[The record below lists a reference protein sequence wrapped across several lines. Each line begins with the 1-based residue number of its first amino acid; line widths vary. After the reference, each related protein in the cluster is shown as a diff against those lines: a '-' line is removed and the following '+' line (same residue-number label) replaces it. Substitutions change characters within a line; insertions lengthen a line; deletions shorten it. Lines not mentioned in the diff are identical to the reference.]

1 MATTAEPRVFATIQE
16 ALEDFRAGKFM
27 VVVDAP
33 DREHQGDLT
42 IAAEFATY
50 LPTKRAKL
58 GHRLHHQDL
67 RFETD
72 EQ

>member
-1 MATTAEPRVFATIQE
+1 MVTTAEPRVFATIEE
-16 ALEDFRAGKFM
+16 AFEDFRAGKFV

-33 DREHQGDLT
+33 DRENQGDLT

-50 LPTKRAKL
+50 LQTKRAKL

-67 RFETD
+67 RFETE